1 MGSGSYRQ
9 NLREVCYFYSDR
21 RRITAVTK
29 SDKKT
34 FYGKLDELQKELP
47 DYFQRIHQRY
57 LVNMNQVMETKD
69 NSALVGTEILPVS
82 RAHRQEFLIAFA
94 KRMLK

>member
-9 NLREVCYFYSDR
+9 NLREVMLLLSDR

-34 FYGKLDELQKELP
+34 FYGKLDELQKEELP
-47 DYFQRIHQRY
+47 F
-57 LVNMNQVMETKD
+57 
-69 NSALVGTEILPVS
+69 ILP
-82 RAHRQEFLIAFA
+82 A
-94 KRMLK
+94 